1 MKQRKRLSKI
11 PNVVRPYVK
20 DLEASHQ
27 VKISCFFYFV
37 EFFEILNLQLKSIQF
52 YKTLY
57 SCC

>member
-27 VKISCFFYFV
+27 VKISCFFF
-37 EFFEILNLQLKSIQF
+37 
-52 YKTLY
+52 
-57 SCC
+57 C

>member
-27 VKISCFFYFV
+27 VKISCFFDK
-37 EFFEILNLQLKSIQF
+37 ELKNCLF
-52 YKTLY
+52 LV
-57 SCC
+57 CDLA